1 MPLLSSFNEGRPV
14 TYFRGHPIYYATLL
28 TIAYSVGVV
37 LTFLAKASGHW
48 SLLVAMLA
56 LDSSHSILS
65 GRLWQ
70 VVTYSFIDFPS
81 FFTIL
86 GLLFLYISAVEVE
99 KYIGKTRFL
108 TLYGIILLIPVV
120 SLTAVGMVLGY
131 QMVYFGNT
139 EVAIGLFIAFCTLYP
154 GVQWFG
160 FITAKWL
167 AIASLA
173 LATLSDMAA
182 GAYISVGELWLIC
195 SFSFGYI
202 RFLQRGGE
210 LPSFSFPSLRRRPKL
225 RVVPRSRPQ
234 PTRKPAS
241 EPTEIDSLL
250 DKISQHGLSSLSPEE
265 RAALERARAKLLEKD
280 RK

>member
-1 MPLLSSFNEGRPV
+1 
-14 TYFRGHPIYYATLL
+14 
-28 TIAYSVGVV
+28 
-37 LTFLAKASGHW
+37 
-48 SLLVAMLA
+48 
-56 LDSSHSILS
+56 
-65 GRLWQ
+65 

-108 TLYGIILLIPVV
+108 TLYGIIPLIPVV

-195 SFSFGYI
+195 GFSFGYI

-234 PTRKPAS
+234 PTRKPTS